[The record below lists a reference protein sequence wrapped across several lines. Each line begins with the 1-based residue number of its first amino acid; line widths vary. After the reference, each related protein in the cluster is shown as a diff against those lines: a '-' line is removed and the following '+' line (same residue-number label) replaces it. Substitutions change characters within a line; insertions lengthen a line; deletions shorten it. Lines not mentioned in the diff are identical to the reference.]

1 MNNKNILLFGSN
13 GLVGSSVKKLFETD
27 ENVNLIA
34 ATRNDADLFDFESTK
49 NIIKNNN
56 PEIIINSA
64 AKVGGIYANNKY
76 RTDFLLNNLKININI
91 LEACIGFPDIKI
103 INLGSS
109 CIYPLDAKNPI
120 KEDDFMNGKLEHTN
134 SPYAMAKIAGIEMGR
149 SMNSQFG
156 HNVINLMPTN
166 LYGPNDNFH
175 PDNSHVLPGLM
186 HKFHL
191 AKIKNQPSVEVWGTG
206 KAKREFMHVDDLGD
220 ACVFALENWR
230 PNINEPN
237 FLNVGTGSDLSIK
250 ELAQAV
256 ATAVG
261 FTGNITWDITKP
273 DGTPKK
279 QLDVSRLKGL
289 GWSARIPLQEGL
301 ARTVEDYKYRISHG
315 TIRL

>member
-109 CIYPLDAKNPI
+109 CIYPLDAPNPI
-120 KEDDFMNGKLEHTN
+120 KETSFLDGKLEETN
-134 SPYAMAKIAGIEMGR
+134 SPYAIAKITAIELGK
-149 SMNSQFG
+149 SLNLQFG
-156 HNVINLMPTN
+156 HKVVNLMPTN
-166 LYGPNDNFH
+166 LYGPRDNFS
-175 PDNSHVLPGLM
+175 DLNSHVIPGLLQRI
-186 HKFHL
+186 HN
-191 AKIKNQPSVEVWGTG
+191 AKSKNENSVDIWGSG
-206 KAKREFMHVDDLGD
+206 SPLREFMYVEDLAD
-220 ACVFALENWR
+220 AIRYVISN
-230 PNINEPN
+230 NIDHEL
-237 FLNVGTGSDLSIK
+237 LNVGSGEEISIK
-250 ELAQAV
+250 NLAELISEI
-256 ATAVG
+256 VG
-261 FTGNITWDITKP
+261 FNGNLIFDSSMP
-273 DGTPKK
+273 DGNPRKL
-279 QLDVSRLKGL
+279 LDSTLINNL
-289 GWSARIPLQEGL
+289 GWSAKTSLEKGL
-301 ARTVEDYKYRISHG
+301 KLTYKWYKKNI
-315 TIRL
+315 T

>member
-109 CIYPLDAKNPI
+109 CIYPLNAPNPI
-120 KEDDFMNGKLEHTN
+120 KETSFLDGKLEETN
-134 SPYAMAKIAGIEMGR
+134 SPYAIAKITAIELGK
-149 SMNSQFG
+149 SLNLQFG
-156 HNVINLMPTN
+156 HKVVNLMPTN
-166 LYGPNDNFH
+166 LYGPRDNFS
-175 PDNSHVLPGLM
+175 DLNSHVIPGLLQRI
-186 HKFHL
+186 HN
-191 AKIKNQPSVEVWGTG
+191 AKSKNENSVDIWGSG
-206 KAKREFMHVDDLGD
+206 SPLREFMYVEDLAD
-220 ACVFALENWR
+220 AIRYVISN
-230 PNINEPN
+230 NIDHEL
-237 FLNVGTGSDLSIK
+237 LNVGSGEEISIK
-250 ELAQAV
+250 NLAELISEI
-256 ATAVG
+256 VG
-261 FTGNITWDITKP
+261 FNGNLIFDSSMP
-273 DGTPKK
+273 DGNPRKL
-279 QLDVSRLKGL
+279 LDSTLINNL
-289 GWSARIPLQEGL
+289 GWSAKTSLEKGL
-301 ARTVEDYKYRISHG
+301 KLTYKWYKKNI
-315 TIRL
+315 T

>member
-109 CIYPLDAKNPI
+109 CIYPLNAPNPI
-120 KEDDFMNGKLEHTN
+120 KETSFLDGKLEETN
-134 SPYAMAKIAGIEMGR
+134 SPYAIAKITAIELGK
-149 SMNSQFG
+149 SLNLQFG
-156 HNVINLMPTN
+156 NKVINLMPTN
-166 LYGPNDNFH
+166 LYGPRDNFS
-175 PDNSHVLPGLM
+175 DLNSHVIPGLLQRI
-186 HKFHL
+186 HN
-191 AKIKNQPSVEVWGTG
+191 AKSKNEDSVDIWGSG
-206 KAKREFMHVDDLGD
+206 SPLREFMYVDDLAD
-220 ACVFALENWR
+220 AIKYVISN
-230 PNINEPN
+230 NIEHEL
-237 FLNVGTGSDLSIK
+237 LNVGSGEEISIK
-250 ELAQAV
+250 SLAELISEI
-256 ATAVG
+256 VG
-261 FTGNITWDITKP
+261 FNGNLIFDSSMP
-273 DGTPKK
+273 DGNPRKL
-279 QLDVSRLKGL
+279 LDSTLINNL
-289 GWSARIPLQEGL
+289 GWSAKTSLEEGL
-301 ARTVEDYKYRISHG
+301 KLTYKWYVKNI
-315 TIRL
+315 T

>member
-109 CIYPLDAKNPI
+109 CIYPLNAPNPI
-120 KEDDFMNGKLEHTN
+120 KETSFLDGKLEETN
-134 SPYAMAKIAGIEMGR
+134 SPYAIAKITAIELGK
-149 SMNSQFG
+149 SLNLQFG
-156 HNVINLMPTN
+156 NKVVNLMPTN
-166 LYGPNDNFH
+166 LYGPRDNFS
-175 PDNSHVLPGLM
+175 DLNSHVIPGLLQRI
-186 HKFHL
+186 HN
-191 AKIKNQPSVEVWGTG
+191 AKSKNEDSVDIWGSG
-206 KAKREFMHVDDLGD
+206 SPLREFMYVDDLAD
-220 ACVFALENWR
+220 AIKYVISN
-230 PNINEPN
+230 NIEHEL
-237 FLNVGTGSDLSIK
+237 LNVGSGEEISIK
-250 ELAQAV
+250 SLAELISEI
-256 ATAVG
+256 VG
-261 FTGNITWDITKP
+261 FNGNLIFDSSMP
-273 DGTPKK
+273 DGNPRKL
-279 QLDVSRLKGL
+279 LDSTLINNL
-289 GWSARIPLQEGL
+289 GWSAKTSLEKGL
-301 ARTVEDYKYRISHG
+301 KLTYDWYVKNI
-315 TIRL
+315 T

>member
-109 CIYPLDAKNPI
+109 CIYPLNAPNPI
-120 KEDDFMNGKLEHTN
+120 KETSFLDGKLEETN
-134 SPYAMAKIAGIEMGR
+134 SPYAIAKITAIELGK
-149 SMNSQFG
+149 SLNLQFG
-156 HNVINLMPTN
+156 HKVINLMPTN
-166 LYGPNDNFH
+166 LYGPRDNFS
-175 PDNSHVLPGLM
+175 DLNSHVIPGLLQRI
-186 HKFHL
+186 HN
-191 AKIKNQPSVEVWGTG
+191 AKSKNENSVDIWGSG
-206 KAKREFMHVDDLGD
+206 SPLREFMYVDDLAD
-220 ACVFALENWR
+220 AIKYVINN
-230 PNINEPN
+230 NIEHEL
-237 FLNVGTGSDLSIK
+237 LNVGSGEEISIK
-250 ELAQAV
+250 SLAELISEI
-256 ATAVG
+256 VG
-261 FTGNITWDITKP
+261 FNGNLIFDSSMP
-273 DGTPKK
+273 DGNPRKL
-279 QLDVSRLKGL
+279 LDSTLINKL
-289 GWSARIPLQEGL
+289 GWSAKTGL
-301 ARTVEDYKYRISHG
+301 EKGLKLTYNWYVKNI
-315 TIRL
+315 T

>member
-109 CIYPLDAKNPI
+109 CIYPLNAPNPI
-120 KEDDFMNGKLEHTN
+120 KESSFLDGKLEETN
-134 SPYAMAKIAGIEMGR
+134 SPYAIAKITAIELGK
-149 SMNSQFG
+149 SLNLQFG
-156 HNVINLMPTN
+156 HKVINLMPTN
-166 LYGPNDNFH
+166 LYGPRDNFS
-175 PDNSHVLPGLM
+175 DLNSHVIPGLLQRI
-186 HKFHL
+186 HN
-191 AKIKNQPSVEVWGTG
+191 AKSKDEDSVDIWGSG
-206 KAKREFMHVDDLGD
+206 SPLREFMYVDDLAD
-220 ACVFALENWR
+220 AIKYVISN
-230 PNINEPN
+230 NIDHEL
-237 FLNVGTGSDLSIK
+237 LNVGSGEEISIK
-250 ELAQAV
+250 SLAELISEI
-256 ATAVG
+256 VG
-261 FTGNITWDITKP
+261 YKGDLIFDSSMP
-273 DGTPKK
+273 DGNPRKL
-279 QLDVSRLKGL
+279 LDSTLINNL
-289 GWSARIPLQEGL
+289 GWSAKTSLENGL
-301 ARTVEDYKYRISHG
+301 KLTYNWYLKNI
-315 TIRL
+315 T